1 MEQSILQ
8 LHPGLVWGFGITVI
22 IMLLLDLGVFNKKS
36 HIVSNKE
43 ATVWTII
50 WISLSMVFSGVVY

>member
-43 ATVWTII
+43 ATV
-50 WISLSMVFSGVVY
+50 